1 MDNFMLPRLFC
12 QNSEWNLTLIDIC
25 WKFTV
30 FPSSPLVIYCF
41 VVVFDYSSL
50 VSPFGEG
57 ISLSLSF
64 SLLSLLVVVEKCAF
78 RVVLVVFLLLFI
90 SVADGTRSFYIVLQL
105 QDIQGLALYSFSI
118 YHKTY

>member
-50 VSPFGEG
+50 VSPFGVG
-57 ISLSLSF
+57 LSISLSFFLTPVIICCCGEVCF
-64 SLLSLLVVVEKCAF
+64 SCRFSCVSIAF
-78 RVVLVVFLLLFI
+78 HFSCRWHTIILHCVAIARYPGISPLFI
-90 SVADGTRSFYIVLQL
+90 FYLP
-105 QDIQGLALYSFSI
+105 
-118 YHKTY
+118 